1 MRTNFTPLRQAIFET
16 LPLFLALCC
25 RTRIDSP
32 LSIPIV
38 VLSSPV
44 WGYRKELVLS
54 KIRLRKDAC
63 NVRQAPDYK
72 KRGNNNESSQIPSEL
87 YGAAA
92 ASASLPALAS
102 TTERFST
109 KQRPVDT
116 MNRIEGWTQGKVKPV
131 KVRNL
136 MIGECRPKIFAPT
149 TDKNEADMLK
159 TLKNFSTIKALDMV
173 EVRIDYLGRLSPAKF
188 AEITKKAYEAAGSKA
203 VLVTL
208 RNGTDGGPFIAE
220 DKYYGEVYEA
230 IIRDGKA
237 DVIDIELFRDRAMI
251 ERLVKLAHAKGIKV
265 IISEHEFKFTPDEAE
280 LIRRMQLEQAAGADI
295 LKIAV
300 MANSPEDALT
310 VMTATA
316 KMRHYYSDR
325 PMLTIGMG
333 KWGAMTRLAGEG
345 FGSDLTVASVGGKAS
360 APGQIPAD
368 ECLAVLDT
376 LHRAMNP

>member
-1 MRTNFTPLRQAIFET
+1 MFGRRLITKKEET
-16 LPLFLALCC
+16 TMNRRKFL
-25 RTRIDSP
+25 
-32 LSIPIV
+32 
-38 VLSSPV
+38 LSSTV
-44 WGYRKELVLS
+44 
-54 KIRLRKDAC
+54 
-63 NVRQAPDYK
+63 
-72 KRGNNNESSQIPSEL
+72 
-87 YGAAA
+87 AAA
-92 ASASLPALAS
+92 ATASLPALAS

-136 MIGECRPKIFAPT
+136 MIGEGRPKIFAPT

-173 EVRIDYLGRLSPAKF
+173 EVCIDYLGRLSPAKF

-251 ERLVKLAHAKGIKV
+251 ERLVKLAHAEGIKV

-333 KWGAMTRLAGEG
+333 KWGAITRLAGEG